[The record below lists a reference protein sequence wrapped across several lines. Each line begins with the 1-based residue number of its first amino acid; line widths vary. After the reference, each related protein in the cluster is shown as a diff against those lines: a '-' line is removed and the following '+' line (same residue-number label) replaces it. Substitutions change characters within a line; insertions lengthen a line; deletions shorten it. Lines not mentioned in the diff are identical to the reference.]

1 MSNMSSEQRKSRLER
16 EISLLKTCE
25 DLLKVDYDEQK
36 RTIAIATKSGKNF
49 QIQLSANYPFERPFV
64 YSNGFLC
71 EQKQDWSCQSLLYKL
86 VSDLNKDVS
95 AKSADNNNIN
105 RPLITARRVL
115 GSNPILV
122 GSTALVEQKQNNIQE
137 DVILYD
143 IDGDVIMKIIN

>member
-1 MSNMSSEQRKSRLER
+1 MSNMSTEQRRSRIER

-25 DLLKVDYDEQK
+25 DLLNVDYDEQK

-49 QIQLSANYPFERPFV
+49 QVQLSANYPFERPIVF
-64 YSNGFLC
+64 SNGFLC

-86 VSDLNKDVS
+86 VSDLNKEAN
-95 AKSADNNNIN
+95 AKSADSNNNIN

-115 GSNPILV
+115 
-122 GSTALVEQKQNNIQE
+122 EQKQNDTQE

-143 IDGDVIMKIIN
+143 IDGDVIMRIIN